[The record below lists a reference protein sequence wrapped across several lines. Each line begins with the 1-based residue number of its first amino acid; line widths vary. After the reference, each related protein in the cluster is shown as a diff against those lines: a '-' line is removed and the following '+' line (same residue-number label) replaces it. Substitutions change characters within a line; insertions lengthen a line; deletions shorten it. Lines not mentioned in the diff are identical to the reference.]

1 MILQSLYELA
11 KREGLSENPDFEKKR
26 VDVFLRIDADG
37 NLLEPESSGE
47 KVGRGLEVDVP
58 RFPNRTIAVSAA
70 LLCDKA
76 EYVLGFSNKENKPGR
91 LALCTAAFD
100 QRVNEAAAATAD
112 AGVLAVQRFL
122 KKRDQFRPELI
133 ASYPFGDQ
141 GWTGSEIIAF
151 RFEDEL
157 ALSKRTT
164 IVHQRPAV
172 REYWSKLR
180 SPVVNVDAG
189 GIADSKGAALFT
201 CLVTGRPAIP
211 HRLHDKIKRIPG
223 SLSQGAALVSFNNDA
238 FTSHGLE
245 QGSNAPVCR
254 EAAEGYVTALNWLLG
269 ASTAPVRR
277 FRSGVQLGDDAV
289 AVFWTRDANAVV
301 EEVLD
306 CFAPPDVEP
315 DTEPARSEEGRRATE
330 NFVRAISEAPYKG
343 EDSATADDTPFYAVT
358 LSANARVIVRD
369 YFVTKAAD
377 VRRNLSRY
385 FQDLQLGSSQRT
397 KIPLREIKAA
407 LTAPGREP
415 STKLEA
421 LLFRAALCGGPLP
434 RTLLWCALS
443 RLRLPPDPKTERR
456 LLHLRCALIKATLIR
471 LKQEVSVSLDESN
484 VKPAY
489 LLGRLFAVL
498 EQLQQAALGDINAS
512 IRDRF
517 FGAASTTPQA
527 VFPRLVKLSMHH
539 LKKSERYD
547 LEKIKSRIV
556 GSLPPEPFPRLL
568 LLEDQGLFA
577 IGYYHQRESQ
587 FTKKAAAATE

>member
-11 KREGLSENPDFEKKR
+11 KREGLLESPDFEKKKI
-26 VDVFLRIDADG
+26 DVFLRLDSQGHIVS
-37 NLLEPESSGE
+37 LEAGAE
-47 KVGRGLEVDVP
+47 KVGRGLEVEVP
-58 RFPNRTIAVSAA
+58 KFPNRANAVASGF
-70 LLCDKA
+70 LCDKA
-76 EYVLGFSNKENKPGR
+76 MYVLGLAGPDDKPAR
-91 LALCTAAFD
+91 VLQCAAAFAKLVD
-100 QRVNEAAAATAD
+100 DAAAATD
-112 AGVLAVQRFL
+112 DPGVLAVQQFL
-122 KKRDQFRPELI
+122 HERDALRGELV
-133 ASYPFGDQ
+133 AKYPFGEQ

-151 RFEDEL
+151 RFDDQI
-157 ALSKRTT
+157 ASDVRSS
-164 IVHQRPAV
+164 IVHQRPAM
-172 REYWSKLR
+172 RAYWSRLR
-180 SPVVNVDAG
+180 TPSENAQTPDG
-189 GIADSKGAALFT
+189 GTELFT
-201 CLVTGRPAIP
+201 CLVTSQQTIP
-211 HRLHDKIKRIPG
+211 HRLHDKVKRIPG
-223 SLSQGAALVSFNNDA
+223 SLAQGATLVSFNKDA

-254 EAAEGYVTALNWLLG
+254 EAAEGYVTALNWLLE

-306 CFAPPDVEP
+306 CFAPPDDEPDVEP
-315 DTEPARSEEGRRATE
+315 TRTEEGRRATE
-330 NFVRAISEAPYKG
+330 NFVRTISEAPYKG

-456 LLHLRCALIKATLIR
+456 LLHLRCALVKATLIR

-527 VFPRLVKLSMHH
+527 VFPRLVKLSIHH

-577 IGYYHQRESQ
+577 IGYYHQRESL
-587 FTKKAAAATE
+587 FTKKAAAETA